1 MSENTTIARPY
12 AEAVFNAAIE
22 ASELDVWSDML
33 AFIAAVMADV
43 RMSGLAANPRVE
55 SAKVAD
61 LVLDIAGDRLTHKG
75 ANMVR
80 LLAQN
85 GRLGVVAEIAEL
97 FEAKRSAHAGAIDV
111 EVTAAFPV
119 DAAQEQKL
127 AEVLKS
133 KLGREVRI
141 SSVQDQSLIGGVI
154 IRAGDSVIDG
164 SVRGQLQDLANSIGA

>member
-1 MSENTTIARPY
+1 
-12 AEAVFNAAIE
+12 
-22 ASELDVWSDML
+22 
-33 AFIAAVMADV
+33 
-43 RMSGLAANPRVE
+43 
-55 SAKVAD
+55 
-61 LVLDIAGDRLTHKG
+61 VLDIAGDRLTHKG